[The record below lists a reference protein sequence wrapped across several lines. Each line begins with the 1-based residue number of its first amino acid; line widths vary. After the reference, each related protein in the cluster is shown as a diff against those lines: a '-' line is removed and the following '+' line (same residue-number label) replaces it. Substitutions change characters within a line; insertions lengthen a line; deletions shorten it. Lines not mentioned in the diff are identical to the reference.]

1 MMKLSIII
9 PAYNEAAHI
18 VDAVDAARTAA
29 EHAGEPFEI
38 IVVNDDSSDNT
49 AALAEQAGARVLHVH
64 KRQIAA
70 VRNAGAAA
78 ADGSVFVFIDGDS
91 QPSGNLL
98 RSVVTAIRQ
107 GAAAGGARVAYD
119 RDGSVFS
126 RAAVEVWNFIGRVM
140 GWAAGSFIFAR
151 REAFEAAG
159 GFDER
164 FFAAEEIVLSE
175 RLKRQGRFVVLSDPV
190 ITSSRKER
198 THNPAIYFVTL
209 ARVIF
214 SAGRALQRRDGLAIW
229 YDGKR

>member
-1 MMKLSIII
+1 MKLSIII

-18 VDAVDAARTAA
+18 VDAVDAARAAA

-38 IVVNDDSSDNT
+38 IVVNDDSADNT
-49 AALAEQAGARVLHVH
+49 AALAERAGARVLHVH

-78 ADGSVFVFIDGDS
+78 ASGNVLVFIDGDS
-91 QPSGNLL
+91 QPSSDLL
-98 RSVVTAIRQ
+98 RSVVAAIRR

-119 RDGSVFS
+119 REGSVFS
-126 RAAVEVWNFIGRVM
+126 KAAVEVWNFIGRVM
-140 GWAAGSFIFAR
+140 DWAAGSFIFAR
-151 REAFEAAG
+151 REAFEGAG

-175 RLKRQGRFVVLSDPV
+175 RLKRQGRFVVLSEPV
-190 ITSSRKER
+190 VTSSRKER
-198 THNPAIYFVTL
+198 THSPMVYFLTL
-209 ARVIF
+209 SRVIL